1 MRYWLVMPAAGV
13 GRRFGSERP
22 KQYSPL
28 AGRTVIEWALQPF
41 LDDPQ
46 CRGVVVALAADD
58 PWWPGLGLRSR
69 AEVALRAVAGGAE
82 RCDSVLRALQALPA
96 ADADVVLVHD
106 AARPC
111 LAATDLQS
119 LKTVM
124 ATGVAAALLA
134 APLADT
140 LKRAAPAAPEVA
152 ETVPRTGLW
161 RALTPQA
168 ATVGVL
174 RQALHAAR
182 DAGRQPTDEA
192 QALEWR
198 GVSPVLV
205 EGSSGNIKITTA
217 ADLALAA
224 AVLQGLERTAT

>member
-1 MRYWLVMPAAGV
+1 MHYWLVMPAAGV

-28 AGRTVIEWALQPF
+28 AGRTVIEWALKPF

-46 CRGVVVALAADD
+46 CRGVAVALAADD
-58 PWWPGLGLRSR
+58 PWWPSLGLHSQ
-69 AEVALRAVAGGAE
+69 AGVALQRVAGGAE

-96 ADADVVLVHD
+96 ADDDIVLVHD

-111 LAATDLQS
+111 LAASDLQA
-119 LKTVM
+119 LKAVM
-124 ATGVAAALLA
+124 ACGAVAALLA

-140 LKRAAPAAPEVA
+140 LKRAAPAAAEVV

-168 ATVGVL
+168 ATVGML
-174 RQALHAAR
+174 RQALQAAAV
-182 DAGRQPTDEA
+182 AGRQPTDEA
-192 QALEWR
+192 QALEWQ
-198 GVSPVLV
+198 GLAPVLV
-205 EGSSGNIKITTA
+205 EGSAGNIKITTA
-217 ADLALAA
+217 GDLALAA
-224 AVLQGLERTAT
+224 AVLQGLEGAAP

>member
-28 AGRTVIEWALQPF
+28 AGRTVIEWALKPF

-46 CRGVVVALAADD
+46 CRGVAVALAADD
-58 PWWPGLGLRSR
+58 PWWPSLALQSQAG
-69 AEVALRAVAGGAE
+69 VALQRVAGGAE

-96 ADADVVLVHD
+96 NNDDIVLVHD

-111 LAATDLQS
+111 LPASDLQS
-119 LKTVM
+119 LKSVM
-124 ATGVAAALLA
+124 ATGAAAALLA
-134 APLADT
+134 SPLADT
-140 LKRAAPAAPEVA
+140 LKRSAPPSAEVL
-152 ETVPRTGLW
+152 ETVPRIGLW

-168 ATVGVL
+168 AKVGVL
-174 RQALHAAR
+174 RQALQAAH

-192 QALEWR
+192 QALEWQ
-198 GVSPVLV
+198 GLAPVLV
-205 EGSSGNIKITTA
+205 EGSAGNIKITTA
-217 ADLALAA
+217 GDLALAT
-224 AVLQGLERTAT
+224 AVLRGLEGAAS